1 MVVDAYRQQ
10 GAVEQFSSRRAAE
23 NERVD
28 HIDQYFLDFLVSTSI
43 IFRVFYNAALL
54 KI

>member
-10 GAVEQFSSRRAAE
+10 GVEQFSSRRAAG

-43 IFRVFYNAALL
+43 IFRVFYDVALL